1 MMIQQLSVFL
11 ENRAGQ
17 LSAVTELLAQNHV
30 DMQALNIAETAD
42 YGVLR
47 LIVDMPQRAARLLR
61 DNGFIVRETPVVQ
74 APVSD
79 KPGGL
84 NAVLSSIAGALK
96 ILFNANELLS
106 TMTVKNTK
114 TGELTEVKAD
124 EDDGLFGLFGFIG
137 YNPNSQLFEGMLDME
152 HGYIKTDDNMH
163 TSIPGVF
170 AAGDI
175 RVKSLRQV
183 VTAAADGAIAAM
195 QAEHYVSNH

>member
-74 APVSD
+74 APVPD

-84 NAVLSSIAGALK
+84 NDVLRAIADAEIDIEYMYSVLGQKNGLAYMVFRVADPERLDAVLTRL
-96 ILFNANELLS
+96 
-106 TMTVKNTK
+106 
-114 TGELTEVKAD
+114 
-124 EDDGLFGLFGFIG
+124 
-137 YNPNSQLFEGMLDME
+137 QL
-152 HGYIKTDDNMH
+152 
-163 TSIPGVF
+163 
-170 AAGDI
+170 
-175 RVKSLRQV
+175 
-183 VTAAADGAIAAM
+183 
-195 QAEHYVSNH
+195 

>member
-79 KPGGL
+79 KPVWL
-84 NAVLSSIAGALK
+84 NAVLSSIA
-96 ILFNANELLS
+96 
-106 TMTVKNTK
+106 
-114 TGELTEVKAD
+114 
-124 EDDGLFGLFGFIG
+124 
-137 YNPNSQLFEGMLDME
+137 
-152 HGYIKTDDNMH
+152 
-163 TSIPGVF
+163 
-170 AAGDI
+170 
-175 RVKSLRQV
+175 
-183 VTAAADGAIAAM
+183 AADIDIEYMYSGMSQKNGLAYMIFR
-195 QAEHYVSNH
+195 VSEPEKLDRVLTGLV

>member
-17 LSAVTELLAQNHV
+17 LSAVTELLAQKHV

-84 NAVLSSIAGALK
+84 NAVLSSIA
-96 ILFNANELLS
+96 
-106 TMTVKNTK
+106 
-114 TGELTEVKAD
+114 
-124 EDDGLFGLFGFIG
+124 
-137 YNPNSQLFEGMLDME
+137 
-152 HGYIKTDDNMH
+152 
-163 TSIPGVF
+163 
-170 AAGDI
+170 
-175 RVKSLRQV
+175 
-183 VTAAADGAIAAM
+183 AADIDIEYMYSGMSQKNGLAYMIFR
-195 QAEHYVSNH
+195 VSEPEKLDRVLTGLV